1 MSRTKESQIVKAE
14 KRIAEIL
21 DRQKAR
27 EANRN
32 EKIEELRQMIEKAKE
47 REHQAVINNDEQA
60 FKDAASSRRF
70 AEERLELMND
80 FNVGLTAEER
90 SKIIDAANTSL
101 AAASLEA
108 RTALR
113 PLLDE
118 IVQITRQFHDEAFS
132 FQQEMNAKGFQVNG
146 VTGGAASKEVKAGY
160 EVERMFRF

>member
-108 RTALR
+108 RTDR
-113 PLLDE
+113 KS
-118 IVQITRQFHDEAFS
+118 V
-132 FQQEMNAKGFQVNG
+132 V
-146 VTGGAASKEVKAGY
+146 
-160 EVERMFRF
+160 